1 MMFGTNIQSPA
12 DPLRKVQESYLYHS
26 LANPKPGLLSA
37 IQQLRIVYSIDASRY
52 AQLKRRLPYIV
63 CGMFNPPYR
72 RTEHFAYTESFI
84 LDLDHLSAKK
94 IDMKALRAKI
104 IADSRVTMCFA
115 SPSKDG
121 LKVMFRLKNR
131 CYDSGLYK
139 IFYKAFATA
148 FAQGLNIDQVIDA
161 STCDVAR
168 ACFVSVDADA
178 YYNDTADRVDL
189 DAFIH
194 TDDPFSVF
202 DLKKKQEQ
210 EEKQH
215 KQGPAHDTQ
224 PKDPTSDIMS
234 KIRSTLRPKAAVAK
248 PDVCIPAQLND
259 IIDPLCDKIKET
271 GIEVSQV
278 TNIQYAKKIRCK
290 LGLRQGE
297 FNLFYGK
304 RGYSVVESPRRGTDS
319 ELNHLIVDITRAFL
333 ADVSTLNY

>member
-1 MMFGTNIQSPA
+1 MFGTNIQSPA

-72 RTEHFAYTESFI
+72 RTENFAYTESFI

-178 YYNDTADRVDL
+178 YYNDTAASVDL
-189 DAFIH
+189 DALKH
-194 TDDPFSVF
+194 TAAPVTHNDHKKTPAQARRPVF
-202 DLKKKQEQ
+202 
-210 EEKQH
+210 
-215 KQGPAHDTQ
+215 G
-224 PKDPTSDIMS
+224 
-234 KIRSTLRPKAAVAK
+234 LRPEEETRARGKTAQAK
-248 PDVCIPAQLND
+248 P
-259 IIDPLCDKIKET
+259 
-271 GIEVSQV
+271 GS
-278 TNIQYAKKIRCK
+278 
-290 LGLRQGE
+290 
-297 FNLFYGK
+297 
-304 RGYSVVESPRRGTDS
+304 
-319 ELNHLIVDITRAFL
+319 
-333 ADVSTLNY
+333 